1 MLLPIGFGAIL
12 ANLGMS
18 TDHGVF
24 KVIYDAGI
32 KTELFPLLIFIGV
45 GAMIDFRPLLSM
57 PRMVLLGASGQFG
70 IYGALMV
77 ALALGFP
84 LNEAAAI
91 GTIGAIDGPTAIFV
105 TSKIAPEILA
115 PVAVAA
121 YSYMSLIPVI
131 QIPLMKL
138 LTTRKER
145 LIRRSE
151 EHTSEFN

>member
-1 MLLPIGFGAIL
+1 MDFTQLLTEITRGFANFTWQNGVMILIGLTLIALAIIKKYEPVLLLPIGFGCIL

-18 TDHGVF
+18 SDHGVF

-57 PRMVLLGASGQFG
+57 PRMVLLGAAGQFG

-91 GTIGAIDGPTAIFV
+91 GTIGAID
-105 TSKIAPEILA
+105 EIGRA
-115 PVAVAA
+115 HV
-121 YSYMSLIPVI
+121 
-131 QIPLMKL
+131 
-138 LTTRKER
+138 
-145 LIRRSE
+145 
-151 EHTSEFN
+151 